1 MIALTV
7 GVTTIVS
14 GHQRGKLSGLYST
27 AESLGR
33 CLGPVTYAIL
43 FAWSIS
49 SSAPGWVDHRF
60 VFYLCAVVML
70 GVTALSWSTLTAENL
85 MQPTAHD
92 SEGGDREGDNA
103 PKTEQR
109 ELDFVSSPCANRRE
123 TNMV

>member
-7 GVTTIVS
+7 GVTSIVP
-14 GHQRGKLSGLYST
+14 GHQRGKLSGLYNT

-49 SSAPGWVDHRF
+49 VSAPGWVDHRF

-70 GVTALSWSTLTAENL
+70 GVTALSWSSLTTENL
-85 MQPTAHD
+85 MQPTTHEAESGD
-92 SEGGDREGDNA
+92 MGGDST
-103 PKTEQR
+103 PKTNQR
-109 ELDFVSSPCANRRE
+109 EVEFVSSPRANRHE
-123 TNMV
+123 ANMV